1 MTEHT
6 WTEDHWGKISNRETV
21 KTLLAMGFIPT
32 WLEELLDYG
41 DLINLQAN
49 EYVER
54 NWEKRQRIEL
64 IVEQLALVETQ
75 EWRDGAISWESW
87 IKELRRLSDLSINS
101 KSLRT

>member
-1 MTEHT
+1 MSEQN
-6 WTEDHWGKISNRETV
+6 WTEDHWERIANRETV
-21 KTLLAMGFIPT
+21 KALLAMGFIPT

-49 EYVER
+49 DYVRR

-75 EWRDGAISWESW
+75 EWRDGAISWEEW
-87 IKELRRLSDLSINS
+87 INKMRSLSDLSI
-101 KSLRT
+101 